1 MCQRLVANLGAG
13 LTVGIVA
20 LAMAM
25 AIAMAIAVA
34 FAIAWSVKPE
44 QAIFTEISAVLLIS
58 APGGSKVQVGGPAG
72 PAPARNRLPA
82 LGGGR

>member
-20 LAMAM
+20 LAL

>member
-1 MCQRLVANLGAG
+1 MVADLSAG

-20 LAMAM
+20 LALAFAM
-25 AIAMAIAVA
+25 AFAMA
-34 FAIAWSVKPE
+34 FAAASCVKPE

-58 APGGSKVQVGGPAG
+58 APGDSKGQIGGPAG
-72 PAPARNRLPA
+72 PAPARNQLPA